1 MRCVSHLSVAIV
13 VYLSALTLSA
23 QGPTDTLD
31 IYWIDVEGGAATLIV
46 TPAQESVLMDAGWAR
61 SDDRDVLRIQAAM
74 RNANVDRID
83 YFIASHFH
91 GDHVGGLPALS
102 ASVDIGQFIDHG
114 DPVGQ
119 DDARSK
125 MLWDGYLN
133 VSAGKRR
140 TVAPGDKLRLRG
152 VELTIVTAHGR
163 ILDRPLLPLGPNPFC
178 EGAQSGQDDQGE
190 NSRSVGYLL
199 SLGAFQF
206 LNLGDL
212 TPNVQHRLACP
223 EHKLSGIDLYQVPH
237 HGNGIAPQLT
247 WALSPTVAVINNGP
261 HKGGGAEGYDVIAQ
275 TPGIVQIYQT
285 HRPLDVGAA
294 HSTDAWALANLTDE
308 DGCEGHWIK
317 ATVHPDGRSYFVG
330 NGRNGRGRTCYS
342 R

>member
-1 MRCVSHLSVAIV
+1 MRCGSHLSVAIV

-119 DDARSK
+119 DDARGK

-178 EGAQSGQDDQGE
+178 EGAQPGRDDQGE

-199 SLGAFQF
+199 SLG
-206 LNLGDL
+206 
-212 TPNVQHRLACP
+212 P
-223 EHKLSGIDLYQVPH
+223 
-237 HGNGIAPQLT
+237 APQGFLGHLI
-247 WALSPTVAVINNGP
+247 AREYSQEECRNGEARSRC
-261 HKGGGAEGYDVIAQ
+261 GGGGGSPEGDRRCCRERPWGTVFGPAQ
-275 TPGIVQIYQT
+275 A
-285 HRPLDVGAA
+285 RDGAA
-294 HSTDAWALANLTDE
+294 SAA
-308 DGCEGHWIK
+308 
-317 ATVHPDGRSYFVG
+317 R
-330 NGRNGRGRTCYS
+330 RGS
-342 R
+342 